1 MARSMYSARLYLG
14 LMTETRDM
22 LFVQLTIFR
31 ERKLG
36 RIAAVL
42 SSNPG
47 DQGLFHYAKFLA
59 HDIPMNFSL
68 ERHGKLT
75 LTSHY
80 AGILPEENARLA
92 GQLSIYKVTFT

>member
-1 MARSMYSARLYLG
+1 MRPTPG
-14 LMTETRDM
+14 KK
-22 LFVQLTIFR
+22 TIFSSSGIR

-36 RIAAVL
+36 RITAVL

-92 GQLSIYKVTFT
+92 GQLSIYKLLLHSDAFKRISR

>member
-22 LFVQLTIFR
+22 LFVQLTI
-31 ERKLG
+31 
-36 RIAAVL
+36 
-42 SSNPG
+42 NPG

-68 ERHGKLT
+68 KRHGKLT